1 METTE
6 LAARRYID
14 AWLEADREQRAQ
26 LIATCFAADGRI
38 VFGGQVIRGRT
49 ELAAAID
56 AFRVDPRK
64 LSARLISP
72 VEAAGPMFRFR
83 ALFEH
88 PDGQRHSELIDIG
101 EVDGD
106 GRIAALYTFIEP
118 LADGAAPVPVPGDD
132 ASPAAVAAQRYV
144 DLWAERD
151 PVARRTQ
158 LDACFAVTGR
168 LVTRTRTFRGT
179 GEIAAMVD
187 AALAD
192 PRGLSAGRTTAI
204 EAAGTAFRFATIG
217 AFADGSQAFVGEDA
231 GEIDGDGRIAVLY
244 AFAGRL
250 RSV

>member
-1 METTE
+1 MDTTE

-14 AWLEADREQRAQ
+14 AWLDSDRERRTQ
-26 LIATCFAADGRI
+26 LIEACFAADGRI
-38 VFGGQVIRGRT
+38 VFGGQVIRGRA

-56 AFRVDPRK
+56 AFRIDPRT
-64 LSARLISP
+64 LSARLTSP

-83 ALFEH
+83 ARFEH
-88 PDGQRHSELIDIG
+88 PDGRRHSELIDIG

-106 GRIAALYTFIEP
+106 GRIAALYTFVEP
-118 LADGAAPVPVPGDD
+118 LAEGAAPADE

-144 DLWAERD
+144 DLWTERA
-151 PVARRTQ
+151 PAARRAQ
-158 LDACFAVTGR
+158 LDACFAPAGR

-217 AFADGSQAFVGEDA
+217 AFADGSQAFIGEDA
-231 GEIDGDGRIAVLY
+231 GEIDSDGRIAVLY

>member
-1 METTE
+1 MARMDATE

-14 AWLEADREQRAQ
+14 AWFEPDRTRRAR
-26 LIATCFAADGRI
+26 LLRACFAAEGRI
-38 VFGGQVIRGRT
+38 TVGGRVIRGRR

-56 AFRVDPRK
+56 GFRVDPRELRVR
-64 LSARLISP
+64 LSSP

-83 ALFEH
+83 ALFVH
-88 PDGQRHSELIDIG
+88 PDGEEHSELIDIG

-106 GRIAALYTFIEP
+106 GRIAALYTFVEP
-118 LADGAAPVPVPGDD
+118 LAEWAAPEDEE
-132 ASPAAVAAQRYV
+132 SLAAVAAQRYV
-144 DLWAERD
+144 DLWTERN
-151 PVARRTQ
+151 PAARRPQ
-158 LDACFAVTGR
+158 LDACFAPAAR
-168 LVTRTRTFRGT
+168 LVTRTRTFRGRD
-179 GEIAAMVD
+179 EIAAMVD

-204 EAAGTAFRFATIG
+204 EVAGTAFRFATIG
-217 AFADGSQAFVGEDA
+217 EFADGSQAFVGEDA